1 MPPHASP
8 PEVTPGAALAA
19 CHVAVA
25 LFGFAGVFGKWIA
38 WDPVAIVLGRTTVA
52 AIVLA
57 FFVRYRLGVWRPAH
71 WIAVPNGVILAV
83 HWVAF
88 FTAIKASTVAIGLL
102 GYASFPLF
110 VPFLERS
117 MLGVPIRQGKLAG
130 AALVAVGLVLLVPE
144 FTWQSHTV
152 RGLAWGVLSGFMFA
166 LLTVRTR
173 KLVPDRWPSEMA
185 LWQNAI
191 AALCV
196 LPVVLWQGGLGG
208 PVDAGALGKMLLLGV
223 LCTAVAHALYTAS
236 LARLP
241 ASTAAV
247 CAALEPVYGMALALA
262 LLGEVPSARTMAG
275 AAVIVVAALV
285 ASHRATRV
293 VPSADESPPPLRS
306 LPREE
311 ARSSARGSPS
321 PPTS

>member
-1 MPPHASP
+1 MSASP
-8 PEVTPGAALAA
+8 PRVTPRDALVA

-57 FFVRYRLGVWRPAH
+57 FFVRHRLGSWPPPH
-71 WIAVPNGVILAV
+71 WAAVPNGVILAV

-88 FTAIKASTVAIGLL
+88 FAAIKVSTVAIGLL

-110 VPFLERS
+110 VPFLERA
-117 MLGVPIRQGKLAG
+117 MLGLRVTRGKVAG
-130 AALVAVGLVLLVPE
+130 AALVAFGLALLVPE
-144 FTWQSHTV
+144 FTWASHTV
-152 RGLAWGVLSGFMFA
+152 RGLAWGVLSGFTFA

-173 KLVPDRWPSEMA
+173 KLAPDRRSSEMA

-208 PVDAGALGKMLLLGV
+208 PVDGSTIGKLLVLGV
-223 LCTAVAHALYTAS
+223 VCTAVAHTLYTTS

-247 CAALEPVYGMALALA
+247 CAALEPVYGIALALV
-262 LLGEVPSARTMAG
+262 LLGEVPNERTLAG
-275 AAVIVVAALV
+275 AAVIIVAAMV
-285 ASHRATRV
+285 ATRRASGV
-293 VPSADESPPPLRS
+293 IT
-306 LPREE
+306 
-311 ARSSARGSPS
+311 SS
-321 PPTS
+321 

>member
-1 MPPHASP
+1 LPLVLRAIDKFSKEWHVHGMPEHRSP
-8 PEVTPGAALAA
+8 PNVSPGTAIVA

-38 WDPVAIVLGRTTVA
+38 WDPVAIVLGRTGVA
-52 AIVLA
+52 ALVLA
-57 FFVRYRLGVWRPAH
+57 FFVRYRVGAWRPPH
-71 WIAVPNGVILAV
+71 WAAVPNGVILAV

-88 FTAIKASTVAIGLL
+88 FAAIKVSTVAIGLL

-110 VPFLERS
+110 VPFLERT
-117 MLGVPIRQGKLAG
+117 MLGLPVTGRKLAG
-130 AALVAVGLVLLVPE
+130 AGLVAFGLALLAPD
-144 FTWQSHTV
+144 FSWASHTV
-152 RGLAWGVLSGFMFA
+152 RGLAWGVLSGFTFA

-173 KLVPDRWPSEMA
+173 KLAPDRWSSEMA

-208 PVDAGALGKMLLLGV
+208 PVDAATAVKILLLGIF
-223 LCTAVAHALYTAS
+223 CTAIAHSLYTAS
-236 LARLP
+236 LARLH

-247 CAALEPVYGMALALA
+247 CAALEPVYGIALAVV
-262 LLGEVPSARTMAG
+262 LLGEVPNARTLAG

-285 ASHRATRV
+285 ATHRARV
-293 VPSADESPPPLRS
+293 VLPSSP
-306 LPREE
+306 
-311 ARSSARGSPS
+311 
-321 PPTS
+321 